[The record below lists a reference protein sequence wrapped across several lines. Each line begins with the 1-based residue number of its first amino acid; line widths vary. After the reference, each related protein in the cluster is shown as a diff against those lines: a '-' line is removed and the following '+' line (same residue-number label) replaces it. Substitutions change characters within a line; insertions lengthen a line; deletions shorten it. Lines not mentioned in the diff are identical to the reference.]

1 MAASTISKVGEF
13 MGKFIELL
21 SGFSGI
27 GFWLFV
33 VGFTLLLIL
42 VTVIFIKFLVVVL
55 KAIPNMTISQFVKFI
70 LALALALMIIG
81 IFMP

>member
-1 MAASTISKVGEF
+1 MNASTISKVGEF
-13 MGKFIELL
+13 MSKFIELL

-33 VGFTLLLIL
+33 VGFALLLLL
-42 VTVIFIKFLVVVL
+42 VIVVVVKLLVVAL
-55 KAIPNMTISQFVKFI
+55 KAIPNMTISQFIKFI
-70 LALALALMIIG
+70 LALSIALIIVG